1 MIQMVSNI
9 KVISVEKLKGLLLKI
24 PTPTPT
30 LPSPPKKK
38 RLCSHCRVDAGR
50 LPELW

>member
-30 LPSPPKKK
+30 PPKKK
-38 RLCSHCRVDAGR
+38 KKKDCALTAG
-50 LPELW
+50 

>member
-30 LPSPPKKK
+30 LPPPQKKK
-38 RLCSHCRVDAGR
+38 KIVLSLQGR
-50 LPELW
+50 CWETS